1 MFPGQVHGSHDG
13 APRKFV
19 PVLALLLYGLWRVV
33 VQPRGSCVAVH
44 ASGLRSR
51 NLFTGIMRGGVHHI
65 GRHEVQPLSQKS
77 CPSQCLPSGPASLRQ
92 ILGTGHAQNLYSIA
106 CSRHLKVAGHSETLL
121 GLAKWK
127 RRAGCIAFQPTPQLL
142 DIQLQCCSFVGSL
155 SRSHPFERQTQPFEL
170 SVSSTWALSRP
181 AGGHVQQLCCPK
193 HLELSRY
200 KSSSRTR
207 SVDAS
212 IVPGH

>member
-19 PVLALLLYGLWRVV
+19 PVLALLLYGLWRAV
-33 VQPRGSCVAVH
+33 VQPRGSCVDAH
-44 ASGLRSR
+44 ASCLRSR
-51 NLFTGIMRGGVHHI
+51 NPFTGIMRGGVHHI

-106 CSRHLKVAGHSETLL
+106 CSRHLKVAGHSETLH

-142 DIQLQCCSFVGSL
+142 DIQLQCWLCAVPLLGPCPGHIHLSVKLSL
-155 SRSHPFERQTQPFEL
+155 SS
-170 SVSSTWALSRP
+170 
-181 AGGHVQQLCCPK
+181 CPCPQ
-193 HLELSRY
+193 
-200 KSSSRTR
+200 
-207 SVDAS
+207 
-212 IVPGH
+212 PGHSAGRLADMCSSCAVPNTLSSAATSPAHEHVP